1 MLTLDSAHF
10 LREAVVDIDAAVVGI
25 SSTRWTHIPAAEA
38 DPTEAVRIMSDHRF
52 DILPIAAPGGVKEYF
67 HTKVWDDY
75 STVIRQRITHR
86 DVISF
91 ATPLRDVIKGFAL
104 NSRHFYFLG
113 NERRIVGLISVANLN
128 CRQVRVY
135 LFSLL
140 SELEIELGKLI
151 SDRCGESELLQLT
164 FGTDLKPKY
173 EGVKQRYNSDK
184 AKGIDVPF
192 VEYLYLSDMIK
203 VIRKKKLF
211 DRLGYQSAGKFE
223 DAFGSLVELRDA
235 VAHPTR
241 SLIVDSKSCDK
252 LWSRI
257 DRIEEALFH
266 LR

>member
-1 MLTLDSAHF
+1 
-10 LREAVVDIDAAVVGI
+10 
-25 SSTRWTHIPAAEA
+25 
-38 DPTEAVRIMSDHRF
+38 MSDHRF
-52 DILPIAAPGGVKEYF
+52 DILPILATDGVREYF

-75 STVIRQRITHR
+75 STVNRERITHR

-91 ATPLRDVIKGFAL
+91 ATPLRDVIQGFAL
-104 NSRHFYFLG
+104 KSRHFYFLG

-140 SELEIELGKLI
+140 SELELELGKLI
-151 SDRCGESELLQLT
+151 SDRCEDSELLDLT
-164 FGTDLKPKY
+164 FGTDPKPKY

-203 VIRKKKLF
+203 VIRKKKLY
-211 DRLGYQSAGKFE
+211 DQLGYQSAGKFE

-241 SLIVDSKSCDK
+241 SLIVDSASCNK
-252 LWSRI
+252 LWERI